1 MYTWSELN
9 KVMNMMRSHFLSG
22 ETHMSQSKYGYL
34 CLIFF
39 CAILLLLSLSSANA
53 NQGPNVSLGSNPI
66 RSWSAYRNSDGWQ
79 LLETLSTDLVITDL
93 TLSSNS
99 ECFFILSDQNN
110 SIVGPNF
117 ISAYSNGS
125 HMYQGHFQSGVKIP
139 SGTDLY
145 LYVNRSSIC
154 NYTLS
159 GYASH

>member
-1 MYTWSELN
+1 
-9 KVMNMMRSHFLSG
+9 
-22 ETHMSQSKYGYL
+22 MSQSKYGSL
-34 CLIFF
+34 CFIFF
-39 CAILLLLSLSSANA
+39 CAILLLSLSSANA

-125 HMYQGHFQSGVKIP
+125 QMYQGHFQSGIKIP

-145 LYVNRSSIC
+145 LYVSRSSIC

>member
-1 MYTWSELN
+1 
-9 KVMNMMRSHFLSG
+9 
-22 ETHMSQSKYGYL
+22 MSQSKYGSL
-34 CLIFF
+34 CFIFF
-39 CAILLLLSLSSANA
+39 CAILLLSLSSANA
-53 NQGPNVSLGSNPI
+53 NQGPNVSLGSNPT

-110 SIVGPNF
+110 SIVGANF

-125 HMYQGHFQSGVKIP
+125 QMYQGHFQSGIKIP

-145 LYVNRSSIC
+145 LYVSRSSIC